1 MLRKFALV
9 LSLLTLSTAQ
19 AVTDSFTTSG
29 TWMAP
34 AGVGLVTVEVWGG
47 GGAGG
52 GQNQNSDGG
61 GGGGGGAYSTA
72 TVAVTPGSSYPIV
85 VGKGGLGV
93 ASGNGLP
100 GGDSYFW
107 TAATVMAKGG
117 LGGLR
122 STGTPP
128 SGGSGGNA
136 SAGVGTTKFSGGNGG
151 KGRDNNTGR
160 GGPGGASAGS
170 AANGTNGPTAWTT
183 LLASMP
189 PTGGGIGGNAGDA
202 SANGFAPT
210 SGNGGGGGGSGDGSA
225 RTGGAGAEGKVLLTY
240 TPVPTAVTMAA
251 TAISASGARLN
262 GAVSSNG
269 AATIVTF
276 DYGLTTAYGNSV
288 TALESPLASGA
299 NAEGVRAVIAGLAP
313 STLYYFRVKA
323 VNSLGTSNGADL
335 MVTTLPPPPTVVS
348 INRASF
354 DPTAAGKLVAWT
366 VTFSDSVTGVDVG
379 DFALT
384 QASGVSNATISAVTG
399 SGSIWT
405 VTANT
410 GSGLAGALGLNL
422 IDDDSIVSGGGA
434 LGAAGAGNG
443 NFIGAS
449 YTLLPS
455 ACSGGANLLFC
466 EDFERSNAGVVGN
479 GWTVTPLSASNC
491 TGLTGNSGCAG
502 IDSDIA
508 PFSTYAN
515 PRANPTRALFT
526 RWDAVTVDSPAIN
539 LAGRFAAHLSFWLR
553 RGGDTFSEYPE
564 LAGENFLVWYRASN
578 NTWKILAQYPTAVM
592 AGQVFTPVIELPPDA
607 LHAGFKI
614 RFNQTAGSGSSGNGG
629 ASGVVG
635 YDYWHIDDVMVT
647 EATGPRFTGAFCDNF
662 EAGLGRWSISA
673 EGAPLT
679 ANIGDASLG
688 SSAYQSASQGLDL
701 RWGYVSVATFRTDL
715 RGVDGNISYWLQ
727 SDAAS
732 ALDPITGENLVV
744 EYLNSAGTWSLLS
757 TYLGSA
763 VKGTSYSA
771 SYAIPADAKHAN
783 FRLRIRQLGG
793 SGYDKS
799 YWHLDD
805 VCVGNLLPTADLT
818 LGMTGGTLVPGS
830 NTSYTLKVTNKGPG
844 KLSGAIEIVD
854 TLPAG
859 ISFLAGTGTGWLC
872 GANGQLVIC
881 NWTGALDSGSVAPDL
896 ILMVAVSPSVV
907 GTITNT
913 ATVTGTVIDNVTGN
927 NTVSFTSGV
936 FVPTYVFT
944 DQVCSNGYAIGQPG
958 QVCTLAT
965 WSPQVAGQSKSG
977 IFITAVNSLGVP
989 TALNSVSATS
999 IAFQFGLTCHDPVVH
1014 AGIQATFSAVS
1025 PSTLPVCNGYSA
1037 EPVIWS
1043 PASAL
1048 SFAVNVPSVS
1058 TSFSFNYADVGLV
1071 ALFMRNSVA
1080 STQKGTSG
1088 QFVVKP
1094 HNLVLSEIK
1103 PTNNTAGRCAV
1114 ATSPAP
1120 ALACANLAADAAK
1133 FVRAGEAFSATVTA
1147 LALGGATVPNF
1158 GKEIAPE
1165 SVKLTPANS
1174 VAGMVSP
1181 PAINGNF
1188 GSFNAGRASGVAFT
1202 WDEVGIL
1209 TLTPQIA
1216 DSNYLGTGDVVG
1228 AVSGKLGRFY
1238 PDHFDTTLTPACSAG
1253 AFTYSGQPLTLVVSA
1268 LNANGGL
1275 TLNYAGSTGAP
1286 GFSRNVALG
1295 EANLVAGQLSVSSL
1309 PQTAFSSGAGS
1320 SPIAFTFNSVTTPPA
1335 SIKLRAIDTDGV
1347 SSASGLEGVS
1357 AIRSGRARLFNAYGS
1372 ELLGL
1377 PIPFALE
1384 YWSANGWAKNSID
1397 TCTPLSSSHFSFDFS
1412 NPAGTASKPNNL
1424 SACET
1429 ALTVS
1434 GLAPD
1439 YVLSLSKP
1447 GKPNDGWAT
1456 LSLNLGGSALSASGQ
1471 CIAVGGAGSAD
1482 LPAQIPWL
1490 QFNWKGAGKT
1500 NPSARAVFGI
1510 YKKDQPGGGVM
1521 IYRRENY

>member
-9 LSLLTLSTAQ
+9 LSLLALSTAQ
-19 AVTDSFTTSG
+19 AVTDNFTTSG
-29 TWMAP
+29 TWTAP

-52 GQNQNSDGG
+52 GQNQNTDGG
-61 GGGGGGAYSTA
+61 GGGGGGAYSAA
-72 TVAVTPGSSYPIV
+72 TVAVTPGSSYPIG

-107 TAATVMAKGG
+107 TAATVLAKGG
-117 LGGLR
+117 LGGSY

-136 SAGVGTTKFSGGNGG
+136 SAGLGTTKFSGGNGG
-151 KGRDNNTGR
+151 KGRNSNTGR

-170 AANGTNGPTAWTT
+170 AANGTDGPTTWSALT
-183 LLASMP
+183 ASLP
-189 PTGGGIGGNAGDA
+189 SAGGGIGGNGGDA
-202 SANGFAPT
+202 SVNGFAPI
-210 SGNGGGGGGSGDGSA
+210 SGSGGGGGGSGEGAA
-225 RTGGAGAEGKVLLTY
+225 RTGGAGAAGKVLITY
-240 TPVPTAVTMAA
+240 TP
-251 TAISASGARLN
+251 
-262 GAVSSNG
+262 
-269 AATIVTF
+269 
-276 DYGLTTAYGNSV
+276 
-288 TALESPLASGA
+288 
-299 NAEGVRAVIAGLAP
+299 
-313 STLYYFRVKA
+313 
-323 VNSLGTSNGADL
+323 
-335 MVTTLPPPPTVVS
+335 PPYVVS
-348 INRASF
+348 VNRASF
-354 DPTAAGKLVAWT
+354 DPTAAAKLVAWT
-366 VTFSDSVTGVDVG
+366 VTFTDAVTGVNAG
-379 DFALT
+379 DFVLT
-384 QASGVSNATISAVTG
+384 QASGVSNATIYEVTG
-399 SGSIWT
+399 AGSIWT

-410 GSGLAGALGLNL
+410 GVGAAGTLGLNL
-422 IDDDSIVSGGGA
+422 IDDDSIASGGVA
-434 LGAAGAGNG
+434 LGGAGAGNG
-443 NFIGAS
+443 NFIGQT

-455 ACSGGANLLFC
+455 TCNGTANILFC
-466 EDFERSNAGVVGN
+466 DDFERSNAGGVGN
-479 GWTVTPLSASNC
+479 GWTVTPANASDC
-491 TGLTGNSGCAG
+491 AGQTGNSGCAG

-515 PRANPTRALFT
+515 PRPNPTRSMFT
-526 RWDAVTVDSPAIN
+526 RWDEVTIDSPTVN
-539 LAGRFAAHLSFWLR
+539 LAGKFAAQLSFWLR
-553 RGGDTFSEYPE
+553 RGGDAFSEYPE
-564 LAGENFLVWYRASN
+564 VAGENFLVWYRASN

-592 AGQVFTPVIELPPDA
+592 EGQVFTPVIELPPDA
-607 LHAGFKI
+607 LHAGFKV
-614 RFNQTAGSGSSGNGG
+614 RFNQTAGSGDSGSGG
-629 ASGVVG
+629 APGVLG
-635 YDYWHIDDVMVT
+635 YDYWHVDDVMVK
-647 EATGPRFTGAFCDNF
+647 EVTGPRFTGAFCDNF

-673 EGAPLT
+673 EGAPT
-679 ANIGDASLG
+679 SASIGDASI
-688 SSAYQSASQGLDL
+688 SSLAYQSASRGLDL

-715 RGVDGNISYWLQ
+715 RGVDGNISFWLQ
-727 SDAAS
+727 SGATS
-732 ALDPITGENLVV
+732 AIDPVTGENLVV
-744 EYLNSAGTWSLLS
+744 EYLNSAGAWTLLN

-763 VKGTSYSA
+763 ARGTVYSV
-771 SYAIPADAKHAN
+771 SYALPADAQHAN
-783 FRLRIRQLGG
+783 FRLRFRQLAG

-805 VCVGNLLPTADLT
+805 VCVGNLLPTADLS

-830 NTSYTLKVTNKGPG
+830 NTSYTLKVTNLGPG
-844 KLSGAIEIVD
+844 KLSGSMEIVD
-854 TLPAG
+854 TLPTG
-859 ISFLAGTGTGWLC
+859 ISFLAGTGNGWLC

-896 ILMVAVSPSVV
+896 VLIVAVSPSVV

-913 ATVTGTVIDNVTGN
+913 ATVTGTVIDKVTGN

-944 DQVCSNGYAIGQPG
+944 NQVCSNGYAIGQPG
-958 QVCTLAT
+958 QVCALAN
-965 WSPQVAGQSKSG
+965 WSSQVAGQSKTG

-989 TALNSVSATS
+989 TALNSVSSTS
-999 IAFQFGLTCHDPVVH
+999 IDFQFGLTCHDPVAH
-1014 AGIQATFSAVS
+1014 AGIQASFSAAS
-1025 PSTLPVCNGYSA
+1025 PSTLPVCNGFSA

-1048 SFAVNVPSVS
+1048 SFAVNVPSVA

-1071 ALFMRNSVA
+1071 ALFMRNSRA
-1080 STQKGTSG
+1080 SAQKGTSG
-1088 QFVVKP
+1088 QFAVKP

-1120 ALACANLAADAAK
+1120 TLACASLATDAAR

-1147 LALGGATVPNF
+1147 LALGGTTVPNF

-1165 SVKLTPANS
+1165 SVKLTPANA
-1174 VAGMVSP
+1174 VADMVSP

-1188 GSFNAGRASGVAFT
+1188 GSFNAGRAIGSTFT

-1216 DSNYLGTGDVVG
+1216 DGNYLGAGDVVG
-1228 AVSGKLGRFY
+1228 TVSGKLGRFY

-1268 LNANGGL
+1268 LNASGGL
-1275 TLNYAGSTGAP
+1275 TLNYAGGTGAP

-1295 EANLVAGQLSVSSL
+1295 EANLVAGQLSVGSL
-1309 PQTAFSSGAGS
+1309 SQTAFTSGVGS
-1320 SPIAFTFNSVTTPPA
+1320 SPIAFTFNAVTTPPA

-1357 AIRSGRARLFNAYGS
+1357 AIRSGRARLLNAYGS

-1384 YWSANGWAKNSID
+1384 YWAANGWAKNSLD
-1397 TCTPLSSSHFSFDFS
+1397 TCTTLASSHFSFDFT
-1412 NPAGTASKPNNL
+1412 NPAGTASKPNKL

-1439 YVLSLSKP
+1439 YALTLAKP
-1447 GKPNDGWAT
+1447 GKPNDGWTT
-1456 LSLNLGGSALSASGQ
+1456 LSLNLGSTPLSASGQ
-1471 CIAVGGAGSAD
+1471 CTAVGGAGSAD
-1482 LPAQIPWL
+1482 LPAQMPWL
-1490 QFNWKGAGKT
+1490 QFNWKGAGQT

-1510 YKKDQPGGGVM
+1510 YKKDQPSGGVM